1 MGRSKKGF
9 NSKARRKVEGHLAD
23 ESQVQQLQKK
33 LGVESGL
40 DEEYGSRQADDSNA
54 LVLPAR
60 KRKFKETGD
69 SEGTERTKLLSRYA
83 LPFILTAL

>member
-1 MGRSKKGF
+1 M
-9 NSKARRKVEGHLAD
+9 EGHLAD

>member
-1 MGRSKKGF
+1 M
-9 NSKARRKVEGHLAD
+9 AD

-33 LGVESGL
+33 LRVESRH

-69 SEGTERTKLLSRYA
+69 SEGTERTKLLSR
-83 LPFILTAL
+83 